1 MRNEMNQPSAVRT
14 CWHRLSRT
22 ELTHELGSNPEYG
35 LAEIEACRRLETDG
49 PNELPEPPPPSRLV
63 RLLQQFSSPIIWVL
77 IGAAVVS
84 GLLQDWVDA
93 AAIMAIVMLNGIIGF
108 VQEYKAERAL
118 ASLRK
123 LSVMTARVIRAGV
136 LRAIPARELVP
147 GDLIQVEA
155 GDHIPAEWPSGLCD
169 RFEDAGSGVDR

>member
-1 MRNEMNQPSAVRT
+1 MSCPKLPAPSM
-14 CWHRLSRT
+14 
-22 ELTHELGSNPEYG
+22 
-35 LAEIEACRRLETDG
+35 
-49 PNELPEPPPPSRLV
+49 LV

-118 ASLRK
+118 ASLEK
-123 LSVMTARVIRAGV
+123 T
-136 LRAIPARELVP
+136 LRADGPRDP
-147 GDLIQVEA
+147 R
-155 GDHIPAEWPSGLCD
+155 WRPSNDC
-169 RFEDAGSGVDR
+169 RS